1 MSSTENKRS
10 ILFVIDGLEFGGG
23 ERLFLQLASKLRD
36 RYHFFVATD
45 SGGKF
50 AHELR
55 NLDIEVF
62 SLNITRQLALK
73 PFYQIRN
80 IIRHKE
86 INLVHS
92 QGARADF
99 FSRLAGRR
107 ARVPHIV
114 STIQMPVE
122 GFEVGFLRKMIY
134 RLMDQ
139 FSERYVDRFIVVSES
154 LRKTLT
160 EGRGISD
167 ERVVK
172 IYNGIE
178 LDQFHPDLKRS
189 NLRKQWG
196 ISAEGPVIGAIG
208 RLVWQKGF
216 EYLIEAIPKILQDF
230 SQAKLLLVGE
240 GPLRHELEGL
250 ARELDVDTRVIFA
263 GFRSDIQD
271 LLSMIDILAV
281 PSLLEGF
288 PMITLEAMAMAKPIV
303 ATQIEGIVEQISDSD
318 EGILVPPRDTEALAS
333 AILRLIKDRELGNRL
348 GVAARSKIERY
359 FSIDTMV
366 KETETVYLSLLE
378 ST

>member
-23 ERLFLQLASKLRD
+23 ERLFLQLAVKLRD
-36 RYHFFVATD
+36 RYHFLVATD

-62 SLNITRQLALK
+62 SLNMTRQLALK
-73 PFYQIRN
+73 PFYQIRD
-80 IIRHKE
+80 IIRHKK
-86 INLVHS
+86 IKLVHS

-122 GFEVGFLRKMIY
+122 GFEVGFLRKLIY

-139 FSERYVDRFIVVSES
+139 FSGRYVDRFIVVSES
-154 LRKTLT
+154 LRKTIT

-167 ERVVK
+167 ERVAK

-196 ISAEGPVIGAIG
+196 ISAEDPVIGAIG

-216 EYLIEAIPKILQDF
+216 EYLIEAMPEILQDI

-250 ARELDVDTRVIFA
+250 ARKLDVYTRVIFA

-333 AILRLIKDRELGNRL
+333 AILRLIKERELGNRL

-359 FSIDTMV
+359 FSIDKMV
-366 KETETVYLSLLE
+366 KETEMVYLSLLE

>member
-1 MSSTENKRS
+1 M
-10 ILFVIDGLEFGGG
+10 
-23 ERLFLQLASKLRD
+23 
-36 RYHFFVATD
+36 
-45 SGGKF
+45 GGKF

-62 SLNITRQLALK
+62 SLNMTRQLALK
-73 PFYQIRN
+73 PFYQIKD

-160 EGRGISD
+160 EGRGISG
-167 ERVVK
+167 ERVVR

-178 LDQFHPDLKRS
+178 LDRFQPDLKRS

-196 ISAEGPVIGAIG
+196 ISTKAPVIGAIG

-216 EYLIEAIPKILQDF
+216 EYLIEAMPEILQDI

-250 ARELDVDTRVIFA
+250 ARKLNVNTRVIFT

-271 LLSMIDILAV
+271 LLSIIDILSV

-303 ATQIEGIVEQISDSD
+303 ATQIGGIVEQISDSD
-318 EGILVPPRDTEALAS
+318 EGILVPPRDTESLVS

-348 GVAARSKIERY
+348 GTAARRKIERH
-359 FSIDTMV
+359 FSIDKMV
-366 KETETVYLSLLE
+366 KETEMVYLSLLE
-378 ST
+378 AT

>member
-1 MSSTENKRS
+1 MNIPTTQAS

-36 RYHFFVATD
+36 RHHIFVATD
-45 SGGKF
+45 RGGKF
-50 AHELR
+50 AHEVR
-55 NLDIEVF
+55 NLDIELFHV
-62 SLNITRQLALK
+62 NMTRQLALK
-73 PFYQIRN
+73 PFYQIRD
-80 IIRHKE
+80 IIRHKG
-86 INLVHS
+86 IHLVHS

-122 GFEVGFLRKMIY
+122 GFEIGLLRKKIY
-134 RLMDQ
+134 RLMDKV
-139 FSERYVDRFIVVSES
+139 SERYVDRFIVVSEF

-167 ERVVK
+167 ERVVR

-196 ISAEGPVIGAIG
+196 ITTEAPVIGAIG

-216 EYLIEAIPKILQDF
+216 EYLIEAMPVILQDIP
-230 SQAKLLLVGE
+230 QAKLLLVGE

-250 ARELDVDTRVIFA
+250 ARELNVYTRVIFA

-271 LLSMIDILAV
+271 LLSIIDILSV

-318 EGILVPPRDTEALAS
+318 EGILVQPKDTEALAS

-348 GVAARSKIERY
+348 GAAARSKIERY
-359 FSIDTMV
+359 FSIDKMV
-366 KETETVYLSLLE
+366 KETEMVYLSLLE
-378 ST
+378 AT

>member
-1 MSSTENKRS
+1 LSSAENKRA

-36 RYHFFVATD
+36 RYHIFVATD
-45 SGGKF
+45 SGGEF

-55 NLDIEVF
+55 NLEIEEF
-62 SLNITRQLALK
+62 SLNMTRQLALK
-73 PFYQIRN
+73 PFYQIGD
-80 IIRHKE
+80 IIRHKD
-86 INLVHS
+86 IQLVHS

-99 FSRLAGRR
+99 FGRLAGRI
-107 ARVPHIV
+107 AGVPHIV

-122 GFEVGFLRKMIY
+122 GFDVGFLRKMIY

-160 EGRGISD
+160 EGRGISN

-178 LDQFHPDLKRS
+178 LDKFHPDLKRS

-196 ISAEGPVIGAIG
+196 IATEEPVIGAIG

-216 EYLIEAIPKILQDF
+216 EYLIEAMPEILQDIP
-230 SQAKLLLVGE
+230 QAKLLLVGD
-240 GPLRHELEGL
+240 GPLRHKLEGL
-250 ARELDVDTRVIFA
+250 AQELNVYSQVIFA

-271 LLSMIDILAV
+271 LLSMIDILSI

-318 EGILVPPRDTEALAS
+318 EGILVPPKDAEVLAS

-348 GVAARSKIERY
+348 GAAARSKIERY
-359 FSIDTMV
+359 FSIDKMV
-366 KETETVYLSLLE
+366 KETEMVYLSLLE
-378 ST
+378 AT

>member
-10 ILFVIDGLEFGGG
+10 ILLVIDGLEFGGG
-23 ERLFLQLASKLRD
+23 ERLFLQLASKLRE
-36 RYHFFVATD
+36 RYHFSVATD
-45 SGGKF
+45 GGGKF

-62 SLNITRQLALK
+62 SLNMTRQLALK
-73 PFYQIRN
+73 PFYQIRD

-86 INLVHS
+86 VNLVHS

-99 FSRLAGRR
+99 FGRLAGRR

-134 RLMDQ
+134 RFMDQ
-139 FSERYVDRFIVVSES
+139 LAERYVDRFIVVSES

-167 ERVVK
+167 ERVAK

-196 ISAEGPVIGAIG
+196 ISAEDPVIGAIG

-216 EYLIEAIPKILQDF
+216 EYLIEAMPEILQDI

-240 GPLRHELEGL
+240 GPLRPELQSL
-250 ARELDVDTRVIFA
+250 ARELNVYDRVIFA

-318 EGILVPPRDTEALAS
+318 EGILVPPKDTQALAS

-348 GVAARSKIERY
+348 GAAARSKIERY
-359 FSIDTMV
+359 FSIDKMV
-366 KETETVYLSLLE
+366 EETEMVYLSLLE
-378 ST
+378 AT

>member
-1 MSSTENKRS
+1 LSSTENKRS

-23 ERLFLQLASKLRD
+23 ERLFLQLALKLRD
-36 RYHFFVATD
+36 RYHFFVATH

-62 SLNITRQLALK
+62 SLNMIRQLALK

-99 FSRLAGRR
+99 FSRLSGRR

-167 ERVVK
+167 ERVAR

-189 NLRKQWG
+189 NLRKQLG
-196 ISAEGPVIGAIG
+196 ISAEDPVIGAIG

-216 EYLIEAIPKILQDF
+216 EYLIEAMSGILQDI
-230 SQAKLLLVGE
+230 SQTKLLLVGE

-250 ARELDVDTRVIFA
+250 ARELDVDTRVIFT

-348 GVAARSKIERY
+348 GVAARRKIERY

-366 KETETVYLSLLE
+366 KETEMVYLSLLE